1 MRDIQSTERLREI
14 QAIIAHTDTTEIV
27 LQLGKSM
34 LEKVFFS
41 GDG

>member
-1 MRDIQSTERLREI
+1 MRDIQSTERLREM
-14 QAIIAHTDTTEIV
+14 QAIIAHADTSEIV
-27 LQLGKSM
+27 LQLGTCI